1 VSTGVVPL
9 SPLIMTS
16 KVAPTV
22 TLAGAAKVMFGVSGP
37 APAGSEKPKNSAATR
52 ASAAAL
58 VTASGHTPCV
68 LPGTSPLLLSKVRV
82 IIGRKEYFQ

>member
-22 TLAGAAKVMFGVSGP
+22 TLAGAAKVMFGVSG
-37 APAGSEKPKNSAATR
+37 
-52 ASAAAL
+52 
-58 VTASGHTPCV
+58 
-68 LPGTSPLLLSKVRV
+68 
-82 IIGRKEYFQ
+82 